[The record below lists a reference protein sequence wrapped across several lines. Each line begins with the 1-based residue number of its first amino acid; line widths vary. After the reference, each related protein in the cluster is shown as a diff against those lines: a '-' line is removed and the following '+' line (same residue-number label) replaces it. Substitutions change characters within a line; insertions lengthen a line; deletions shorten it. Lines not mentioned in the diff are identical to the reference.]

1 MMISSHTSNGKCCRR
16 RYRRRVSSFFY
27 THLDSTA
34 TLEYPIDHIASIQSP
49 ACQIQSAAPSSN
61 VVAKIG

>member
-1 MMISSHTSNGKCCRR
+1 MMISSNTSNGKCCRR

-34 TLEYPIDHIASIQSP
+34 TLEYPIAHIASI
-49 ACQIQSAAPSSN
+49 
-61 VVAKIG
+61 

>member
-1 MMISSHTSNGKCCRR
+1 MMISSNTSNGKCCRR
-16 RYRRRVSSFFY
+16 RYRRRVSSLFY

-49 ACQIQSAAPSSN
+49 AYQIQSAVPSSN
-61 VVAKIG
+61 IVAKIG